1 MCGRLHRRLLC
12 SIVALAVAIA
22 VIDSVCPSRSEP
34 SSLTI
39 QGGAIVRP
47 VVAAVESTPPAAAV
61 IPAAAQPEPGRENAS
76 EAAQDAIDPGIERLR
91 SATWWEANRKL
102 RPQLAQVGDLMF
114 VATLFEGETRPS
126 AEGASRVQRLRDAM
140 RAHRQLKPAGWNRLV
155 TQVRDARAKAGDYTA
170 LMLANA
176 LINEIRYR
184 DGTDGSYYP
193 PARFFAE
200 SGVCKDF
207 AVAKYLL
214 LREAG
219 FDASQLRL
227 VSLAPRYNNT
237 PDDWHVMLVVQADG
251 MAAPVALDS
260 PAPLVRKR
268 IGEASDDAV
277 PADTVNAAD
286 TASKSDPQAGP
297 AGPSALLAAILAG
310 RKPADA
316 VLRAPSGPA
325 FVTLG
330 ACGQAER
337 PLAVVFNEQGSLS
350 FEREA
355 PVGTHRLPASKLRGA
370 RAIVADGAGQSW
382 SVDSSGVFPKWQL
395 TRAGGAAPLSD
406 ALKPDLRQID
416 TRSSTAG

>member
-1 MCGRLHRRLLC
+1 M
-12 SIVALAVAIA
+12 S
-22 VIDSVCPSRSEP
+22 
-34 SSLTI
+34 TI
-39 QGGAIVRP
+39 HGGAIVRP
-47 VVAAVESTPPAAAV
+47 AVAAVDLTPPVAAV
-61 IPAAAQPEPGRENAS
+61 MPAAAQPDSSRESAS
-76 EAAQDAIDPGIERLR
+76 EAAQSAFDLGIERLR
-91 SATWWEANRKL
+91 GATWWEANRKL
-102 RPQLAQVGDLMF
+102 RPQLAQVGDLLFM
-114 VATLFEGETRPS
+114 ARLFEGQMGQS

-140 RAHRQLKPAGWNRLV
+140 HAHRQLKPAGWNRLV
-155 TQVRDARAKAGDYTA
+155 TQVREARAKAGDYPA

-237 PDDWHVMLVVQADG
+237 PDDWHVMLVVQADD

-268 IGEASDDAV
+268 IGDTSDAV
-277 PADTVNAAD
+277 PADSVAAVD
-286 TASKSDPQAGP
+286 STSKSDPQAGS
-297 AGPSALLAAILAG
+297 AGPSARLAAILAG

-325 FVTLG
+325 VVTLG
-330 ACGQAER
+330 ESGQAAR
-337 PLAVVFNEQGSLS
+337 PLAVAFNEQGSLS
-350 FEREA
+350 FELEA
-355 PVGTHRLPASKLRGA
+355 PVGIHRLAASRRRAA
-370 RAIVADGAGQSW
+370 RSIVADGAGQSW

-395 TRAGGAAPLSD
+395 THAAGAAPLSD
-406 ALKPDLRQID
+406 ALEPDLRQ
-416 TRSSTAG
+416 TGARSSTAG

>member
-1 MCGRLHRRLLC
+1 MFDG
-12 SIVALAVAIA
+12 VGV
-22 VIDSVCPSRSEP
+22 SRSEP
-34 SSLTI
+34 PSLTI
-39 QGGAIVRP
+39 RGGAIVRP
-47 VVAAVESTPPAAAV
+47 VVAVVESAPPVAAV
-61 IPAAAQPEPGRENAS
+61 IPPAVQPEPARENAS
-76 EAAQDAIDPGIERLR
+76 ETAKEAQEAQEAFDLGIERLR

-114 VATLFEGETRPS
+114 AAKLLEGETGQS
-126 AEGASRVQRLRDAM
+126 AEGAARVQRLRDAM

-155 TQVRDARAKAGDYTA
+155 TQVRDARAKSGDYTA

-219 FDASQLRL
+219 VDASQLRL

-237 PDDWHVMLVVQADG
+237 PDDWHVMLVVQTDG

-260 PAPLVRKR
+260 PAPPVRKR
-268 IGEASDDAV
+268 IGDASGAV
-277 PADTVNAAD
+277 SADT
-286 TASKSDPQAGP
+286 TAGKSDPQAGP
-297 AGPSALLAAILAG
+297 AGPSARFAAILSG
-310 RKPADA
+310 RKPADV
-316 VLRAPSGPA
+316 VLRAPFGPA
-325 FVTLG
+325 VVPLG
-330 ACGQAER
+330 ESGQAER

-355 PVGTHRLPASKLRGA
+355 PVGARRPATAKRRGV
-370 RAIVADGAGQSW
+370 RSIVADDAGQSW
-382 SVDSSGVFPKWQL
+382 SVDSSGVFRKWQL
-395 TRAGGAAPLSD
+395 TRAASAAPLSD
-406 ALKPDLRQID
+406 ALKLDLRQIEVS
-416 TRSSTAG
+416 SSTAG

>member
-1 MCGRLHRRLLC
+1 MSGRLHRRLLC

-22 VIDSVCPSRSEP
+22 VIHSVRPSRREP

-39 QGGAIVRP
+39 QSGTIARP

-61 IPAAAQPEPGRENAS
+61 TPAASQPEPSPENAS
-76 EAAQDAIDPGIERLR
+76 DAAQDGFDPGIDRLR
-91 SATWWEANRKL
+91 SATWWEADRKL

-114 VATLFEGETRPS
+114 VATLFEGETGPS

-140 RAHRQLKPAGWNRLV
+140 RAHRQRKPAGWTRLV
-155 TQVRDARAKAGDYTA
+155 TQVHDARAKAGDYTA

-176 LINEIRYR
+176 LINEIHYR

-237 PDDWHVMLVVQADG
+237 PDDWHVMLVVQADD

-260 PAPLVRKR
+260 PAPLVRSR

-277 PADTVNAAD
+277 PADTVDAAD
-286 TASKSDPQAGP
+286 PASKSDPQAGP
-297 AGPSALLAAILAG
+297 AGPSAL
-310 RKPADA
+310 
-316 VLRAPSGPA
+316 
-325 FVTLG
+325 
-330 ACGQAER
+330 
-337 PLAVVFNEQGSLS
+337 
-350 FEREA
+350 
-355 PVGTHRLPASKLRGA
+355 
-370 RAIVADGAGQSW
+370 
-382 SVDSSGVFPKWQL
+382 
-395 TRAGGAAPLSD
+395 
-406 ALKPDLRQID
+406 
-416 TRSSTAG
+416 

>member
-1 MCGRLHRRLLC
+1 M
-12 SIVALAVAIA
+12 
-22 VIDSVCPSRSEP
+22 
-34 SSLTI
+34 TI

-47 VVAAVESTPPAAAV
+47 VVAAVEPTV
-61 IPAAAQPEPGRENAS
+61 AAQPEPGHAD
-76 EAAQDAIDPGIERLR
+76 EATQDAPEPGIDRLR
-91 SATWWEANRKL
+91 GATWWEANRKL

-114 VATLFEGETRPS
+114 VAGLLEGETQQSP
-126 AEGASRVQRLRDAM
+126 EGASRVRRLREAT

-155 TQVRDARAKAGDYTA
+155 TQVRVARAKAGDYSA
-170 LMLANA
+170 LILANA

-184 DGTDGSYYP
+184 DGTDGSYYA

-219 FDASQLRL
+219 VDASQLRL

-237 PDDWHVMLVVQADG
+237 PDDWHVMLVVQTDG

-260 PAPLVRKR
+260 PAPPVRKR
-268 IGEASDDAV
+268 IGDASGAV
-277 PADTVNAAD
+277 SADTAAAVD

-297 AGPSALLAAILAG
+297 AGPSARFAAILSG
-310 RKPADA
+310 RKPADV
-316 VLRAPSGPA
+316 VLRAPFGPA
-325 FVTLG
+325 VVPLG
-330 ACGQAER
+330 ESGQAER

-355 PVGTHRLPASKLRGA
+355 PVGARRPATAKRRGV
-370 RAIVADGAGQSW
+370 RSIVADDAGQSW
-382 SVDSSGVFPKWQL
+382 SVDSSGVFRKWQL
-395 TRAGGAAPLSD
+395 TRAASAAPLSD
-406 ALKPDLRQID
+406 ALKLDLRQIEVS
-416 TRSSTAG
+416 SSTAG

>member
-1 MCGRLHRRLLC
+1 MHRRLLC
-12 SIVALAVAIA
+12 SIVAIT
-22 VIDSVCPSRSEP
+22 VIDSVCPSRGEP

-39 QGGAIVRP
+39 QGGVIVRP

-76 EAAQDAIDPGIERLR
+76 EAAQDAFDPGIERLR

-114 VATLFEGETRPS
+114 VATSFEGETRPS

-170 LMLANA
+170 LTLANA

-260 PAPLVRKR
+260 PAPLVRTR
-268 IGEASDDAV
+268 IGEASEDAV
-277 PADTVNAAD
+277 PTDTVSAAD

-316 VLRAPSGPA
+316 VLRAPSAGPA
-325 FVTLG
+325 VVTLG

-416 TRSSTAG
+416 ARSSTAG

>member
-1 MCGRLHRRLLC
+1 MSGRWHHRLLC
-12 SIVALAVAIA
+12 GIVAIA
-22 VIDSVCPSRSEP
+22 VIDSVCVCTSRSEP

-39 QGGAIVRP
+39 RGGAIVRP
-47 VVAAVESTPPAAAV
+47 IMAAVEPAPPAAVV
-61 IPAAAQPEPGRENAS
+61 IPAAAHPESGRDDAS
-76 EAAQDAIDPGIERLR
+76 DAAQNAFDAGIERLR
-91 SATWWEANRKL
+91 TATWWEANRKL

-114 VATLFEGETRPS
+114 AARLLDDDTRQS

-140 RAHRQLKPAGWNRLV
+140 RAHRKLKPAGWNRLV
-155 TQVRDARAKAGDYTA
+155 TQVRDARAKAGNDQA
-170 LMLANA
+170 LVLANA

-237 PDDWHVMLVVQADG
+237 PDDWHVMLVVQADD

-260 PAPLVRKR
+260 PAPLSRKR
-268 IGEASDDAV
+268 IGDASDNSLPAGTADA
-277 PADTVNAAD
+277 
-286 TASKSDPQAGP
+286 SRQSDPQADP
-297 AGPSALLAAILAG
+297 VGPSARLAAILAG

-325 FVTLG
+325 VVTLG
-330 ACGQAER
+330 ASGQAER

-355 PVGTHRLPASKLRGA
+355 PAGMHRPSGSRRRGT
-370 RAIVADGAGQSW
+370 RAIIADDAGRSW
-382 SVDSSGVFPKWQL
+382 SVDSSGVFPKWRL
-395 TRAGGAAPLSD
+395 THADGAAPLSD
-406 ALKPDLRQID
+406 VLRQDLRQID
-416 TRSSTAG
+416 VSGSTAG

>member
-1 MCGRLHRRLLC
+1 MAGRLHHRLLC
-12 SIVALAVAIA
+12 SLVAFAAIV
-22 VIDSVCPSRSEP
+22 SVCASRSEP
-34 SSLTI
+34 PLPTI
-39 QGGAIVRP
+39 QSGAIVRP
-47 VVAAVESTPPAAAV
+47 VVAVVDSLPPAEAV
-61 IPAAAQPEPGRENAS
+61 LPAVAPPEPGPENGS
-76 EAAQDAIDPGIERLR
+76 EAAQEAFDLGIERLR

-114 VATLFEGETRPS
+114 IAKLPEGEMGQS
-126 AEGASRVQRLRDAM
+126 AEGASRVQRLRHAM
-140 RAHRQLKPAGWNRLV
+140 RAHQQRKPAGWNRLV
-155 TQVRDARAKAGDYTA
+155 TQVRDARANAGDYPA

-260 PAPLVRKR
+260 PAPFVRK
-268 IGEASDDAV
+268 GNGDPSDAA
-277 PADTVNAAD
+277 PADTVAAAEN
-286 TASKSDPQAGP
+286 ASKSDPQAGP
-297 AGPSALLAAILAG
+297 SARLAAILAG
-310 RKPADA
+310 RKTADA
-316 VLRAPSGPA
+316 VLRAPVGPVVA
-325 FVTLG
+325 TLD
-330 ACGQAER
+330 ASGQAER
-337 PLAVVFNEQGSLS
+337 PLAVVFNERGSLS

-355 PVGTHRLPASKLRGA
+355 PVRMHRSATSRRRGA
-370 RAIVADGAGQSW
+370 RSIVADDAGRLW

-395 TRAGGAAPLSD
+395 THAAGAAPLAD
-406 ALKPDLRQID
+406 ALEPDLGRID
-416 TRSSTAG
+416 VRISTAG